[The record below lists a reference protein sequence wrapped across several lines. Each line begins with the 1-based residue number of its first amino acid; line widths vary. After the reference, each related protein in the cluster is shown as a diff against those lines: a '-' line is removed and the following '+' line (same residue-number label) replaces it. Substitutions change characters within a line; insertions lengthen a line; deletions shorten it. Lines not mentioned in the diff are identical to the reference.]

1 MADTKV
7 TALTALTGANSAP
20 GDLLTLVDVS
30 DTTMDAAGT
39 NKSITRQELQT
50 YGAGT
55 LTTDVKVLDLSATW
69 NASGVTFTG
78 LKFNVTDTA
87 SAATSLLLDLQV
99 GGTGKVQVTKT
110 NSKTSSPGLLFGNL
124 GTNTGNIAVYRISA
138 GTGESGF
145 FSSSDDLYWTQNS
158 SVAKMVLKNSVGL
171 QLPPSSYLGFGST
184 TDLLNTAAF
193 DTLLY
198 RDAAATLAQRNGT
211 NAQTFRLYN
220 TYTDASN
227 YERLAITW
235 GSNIVSIKPEN
246 AGTGSARVLYISGLP
261 TSNPG
266 AGILWNNA
274 GTPAIGT

>member
-1 MADTKV
+1 MADQKV

-78 LKFNVTDTA
+78 LKFNVTNTA
-87 SAATSLLLDLQV
+87 SAAASLLLDLQV
-99 GGTGKVQVTKT
+99 DSVSKLKVRKEGTILWGSAALDYGAKQSGYWTFSTNDGSYNFAVSSTGPVATNLGLNSYSGGT
-110 NSKTSSPGLLFGNL
+110 P
-124 GTNTGNIAVYRISA
+124 
-138 GTGESGF
+138 
-145 FSSSDDLYWTQNS
+145 DLYIT
-158 SVAKMVLKNSVGL
+158 
-171 QLPPSSYLGFGST
+171 
-184 TDLLNTAAF
+184 
-193 DTLLY
+193 
-198 RDAAATLAQRNGT
+198 RDAAATFAQRNST

>member
-1 MADTKV
+1 MADQKV

-20 GDLLTLVDVS
+20 EDLLTLVDVS

-39 NKSITRQELQT
+39 NKRITRHELQT
-50 YGAGT
+50 YSAGT

-87 SAATSLLLDLQV
+87 SNITSLLLDLQV
-99 GGTGKVQVTKT
+99 GGSTKVSVTKSGQI
-110 NSKTSSPGLLFGNL
+110 NIPNTSQ
-124 GTNTGNIAVYRISA
+124 ID
-138 GTGESGF
+138 
-145 FSSSDDLYWTQNS
+145 SS
-158 SVAKMVLKNSVGL
+158 
-171 QLPPSSYLGFGST
+171 
-184 TDLLNTAAF
+184 TAAF
-193 DTLLY
+193 INFKIGGSTKHFSLDANNGPKIISVRALNWASTNDAESGSIDLSLY
-198 RDAAATLAQRNGT
+198 RDAASILAQRNGT

-227 YERLAITW
+227 YERLAISW